1 MSNEARI
8 ASPPP
13 RPLLIFD
20 GDCGFCR
27 RWVARWQ
34 RATAE
39 AVDYLPF
46 QDESVAKN
54 YPEIPRE
61 AFAKSVH
68 LLLPDGAVHAG
79 ADAVFRSLAAGGA
92 ERWLLWCYCKIPIFA
107 ALTEWGYEKV
117 ATHRDFLSKLDRFF
131 LGTDI
136 APRGQVWTRWFFLR
150 GLALIYLIAF
160 ASLWMQMDGFIG
172 SQGIVPARI
181 S

>member
-1 MSNEARI
+1 VSNEKRI
-8 ASPPP
+8 ASPPA

-34 RATAE
+34 RATGE

-46 QDESVAKN
+46 QDESVAKK
-54 YPEIPRE
+54 YPEISQA

-92 ERWLLWCYCKIPIFA
+92 ERWLLWCYRKIPPFA
-107 ALTEWGYEKV
+107 ALTEWIYEKV
-117 ATHRDFLSKLDRFF
+117 AAHREFLSRLDRFF
-131 LGTDI
+131 LG
-136 APRGQVWTRWFFLR
+136 
-150 GLALIYLIAF
+150 
-160 ASLWMQMDGFIG
+160 
-172 SQGIVPARI
+172 
-181 S
+181 